1 MEIVLIAAV
10 ARNGCIGDQ
19 GRIPWRYP
27 ADLRHFRRVTDAHPV
42 LMGRR
47 TWESLPRRPLPGR
60 LNLVIS
66 RRTEYPLPPGAV
78 LCPSLEQ
85 ALARSRVDHAARV
98 CVAGG
103 AAIYRLALPLADEMI
118 LTRVPDEP
126 VGDVFFPD
134 WSPEDWTLAEQ
145 RDEDGLAFLTYRRR
159 RPA

>member
-27 ADLRHFRRVTDAHPV
+27 ADLRHFRRVTDGHPV

-47 TWESLPRRPLPGR
+47 TWESLPQRPLPGR

-66 RRTEYPLPPGAV
+66 RRSDYPLPPGAV
-78 LCPSLEQ
+78 LCADLTQ
-85 ALARSRVDHAARV
+85 ALAHCRADGAARA
-98 CVAGG
+98 CVIGG

-126 VGDVFFPD
+126 TGDVSFPS
-134 WSPEDWTLAEQ
+134 WSPEDWALVDQKEK
-145 RDEDGLAFLTYRRR
+145 DGLAFLTYRRR